1 MSAATGASAA
11 GRLVTLGHLELPE
24 YPVDAAWAPDGR
36 SLVVG
41 LADGCVTLVQLP
53 PLTSPQVLPPAQA
66 LQASQVL
73 RAHSQSVLAVA
84 WQKAGRLWASS
95 GQDGRV
101 LLWDARVQQP
111 QVVHE
116 ERQWSERLA
125 FAERGSGLAV
135 ATGRTLRVFDEAG
148 TLRYQ
153 HAGSAGA
160 ISALAWHPRAA
171 ELASAGNGGVLLHRI
186 DLKRSTGGPEAA
198 APPARLLPLRAVCV
212 CIAFHPEG
220 RLLAAGLQEGSVQLW
235 NLATGSDSRLDGFGA
250 RVLATEWSA
259 TGRYLAGA
267 AGSEL
272 ALWDFSGRTGGHAGP
287 AALRLPAHSERITA
301 LGFRPGGNWFA
312 SAGVD
317 RRLLW
322 WRAGAGDAPQDAH
335 LLADECSLLRFSRDG
350 ALLAVG
356 DASGGLSIFECRP

>member
-1 MSAATGASAA
+1 VSGAQGVSGP
-11 GRLVTLGHLELPE
+11 GRLHALGRLELPE
-24 YPVDAAWAPDGR
+24 YPVDAAWVPDGR
-36 SLVVG
+36 SLLVG
-41 LADGCVTLVQLP
+41 LADGSILRVHPEAVRASPSAP
-53 PLTSPQVLPPAQA
+53 PPVM
-66 LQASQVL
+66 LQAH
-73 RAHSQSVLAVA
+73 AHSVLALT

-101 LLWDARVQQP
+101 LQWDARLQEP
-111 QVVHE
+111 RLLHE
-116 ERQWSERLA
+116 ERQWSGQLA
-125 FAERGSGLAV
+125 FAERGNALAV
-135 ATGRTLRVFDEAG
+135 ATGRALRVFDEAG

-153 HAGSAGA
+153 HLGSAGA
-160 ISALAWHPRAA
+160 ISALAWHPRAG

-186 DLKRSTGGPEAA
+186 ESKGATGGTEAT
-198 APPARLLPLRAVCV
+198 APAPRALPLRAACVCV
-212 CIAFHPEG
+212 AFHPEG

-235 NLATGSDSRLDGFGA
+235 NLATGSESRLEGLGA

-259 TGRYLAGA
+259 NGRYLAAA

-272 ALWDFSGRTGGHAGP
+272 VLWDFSARTGGRAEP

-301 LGFRPGGNWFA
+301 IGFRPGGNWLA
-312 SAGVD
+312 SAGRD

-350 ALLAVG
+350 SHLAAG
-356 DASGGLSIFECRP
+356 DAGGGLSIFECKP

>member
-1 MSAATGASAA
+1 VSAATAASAP
-11 GRLVTLGHLELPE
+11 GRLRTLGRLELAE

-36 SLVVG
+36 SLLVG
-41 LADGCVTLVQLP
+41 LADGSVTLVQP
-53 PLTSPQVLPPAQA
+53 PSVKSPQA
-66 LQASQVL
+66 LQAPQAL
-73 RAHSQSVLAVA
+73 RGHTQSLLAVA

-125 FAERGSGLAV
+125 FAERGNALAV

-153 HAGSAGA
+153 HVGSAGA
-160 ISALAWHPRAA
+160 ISALAWHPRAG
-171 ELASAGNGGVLLHRI
+171 ELASAGNGGVLLHPI
-186 DLKRSTGGPEAA
+186 DLKGSTRALEAA
-198 APPARLLPLRAVCV
+198 APAPRVLALRAACV

-235 NLATGSDSRLDGFGA
+235 NLATGSESRLDALGA
-250 RVLATEWSA
+250 RVLAIEWSA
-259 TGRYLAGA
+259 NGRYLAGA
-267 AGSEL
+267 AGNEL
-272 ALWDFSGRTGGHAGP
+272 VLWDFSGRSGGRAAA

-301 LGFRPGGNWFA
+301 FGFRPGGNWFA
-312 SAGVD
+312 SAGRD

-356 DASGGLSIFECRP
+356 DASGGLSLFECRP

>member
-1 MSAATGASAA
+1 LA
-11 GRLVTLGHLELPE
+11 E

-41 LADGCVTLVQLP
+41 LADGSIMRLQPAALAASPAVP
-53 PLTSPQVLPPAQA
+53 PPQT
-66 LQASQVL
+66 LQAH
-73 RAHSQSVLAVA
+73 RHSVLALA

-101 LLWDARVQQP
+101 LLWDARLPEPRVL
-111 QVVHE
+111 HE

-125 FAERGSGLAV
+125 FAERASALAV
-135 ATGRTLRVFDEAG
+135 ATGRTLRVFDETG

-153 HAGSAGA
+153 HVGSTGA
-160 ISALAWHPRAA
+160 ISALAWHPRAS

-186 DLKRSTGGPEAA
+186 DAKGATGGVEAT
-198 APPARLLPLRAVCV
+198 APAPLALPLRAACVCV
-212 CIAFHPEG
+212 AFHPEG

-235 NLATGSDSRLDGFGA
+235 NLATSSESRLEDLGA

-259 TGRYLAGA
+259 NGRYLAGA
-267 AGSEL
+267 AGNEL
-272 ALWDFSGRTGGHAGP
+272 VLWDFSGRPGGGAGP
-287 AALRLPAHSERITA
+287 AALRLAAHSERITA
-301 LGFRPGGNWFA
+301 VGFRPGGNWLA
-312 SAGVD
+312 SAGQD

-322 WRAGAGDAPQDAH
+322 WRAGAGETPQDAH

-350 ALLAVG
+350 TQLAVG